1 MAIKRRLPNSTPTR
15 LAALRKAHSKLHS
28 NPPGGPFLTPKT
40 IMRLDALLPL
50 YSAAALLINA
60 EKARSVGYTKIKN
73 EAQDDCRMYVSHFL
87 QNIIMATERKLFAP
101 EVLAYYDIS
110 VSHPVLHP
118 LTTEQEVITAAED
131 AINGETA
138 RITAGGTP
146 MTMPSMAEVQQRLDD
161 FKAALSQQSS
171 QADALDIAQEARD
184 KLNPEANR
192 VIKKIWD
199 EIETHYN
206 EESRESMRAN
216 AREWG
221 IVYVSDTRIKISGRV
236 VTVAGNSTL
245 PIAEATITIA
255 ETEDTTTTN
264 AEGYFKLKT
273 GIVGTATIMV
283 SAPGYLPAT
292 LQHSI
297 ISRHHLDIKNV
308 VLEPG

>member
-15 LAALRKAHSKLHS
+15 LAALRRAHSKLHS
-28 NPPGGPFLTPKT
+28 NPSGGPFLTPKT

-50 YSAAALLINA
+50 YSAAALLINV

-73 EAQDDCRMYVSHFL
+73 EAQDECRVYVSHFL
-87 QNIIMATERKLFAP
+87 QNIIMATQRKLFKP
-101 EVLAYYDIS
+101 EVLVYYEIS
-110 VSHPVLHP
+110 VSHPVLP
-118 LTTEQEVITAAED
+118 ALATEQEVISAAKE

-138 RITAGGTP
+138 RIAAGGTP
-146 MTMPSMAEVQQRLDD
+146 MTMPSLSEVQQRFDD
-161 FKAALSQQSS
+161 FKAALAQQST
-171 QADALDIAQEARD
+171 QADALDIAQEKRD
-184 KLNPEANR
+184 ALNPEADR

-206 EESRESMRAN
+206 EEPRESMRAN

-221 IVYVSDTRIKISGRV
+221 IIYVSDTRVNISGQV
-236 VTVAGNSTL
+236 VAVAGNSTV

-255 ETEDTTTTN
+255 ETEDATTTN

-273 GIVGTATIMV
+273 GIVGTATIIV
-283 SAPGYLPAT
+283 SAPGYQPAT

-297 ISRHHLDIKNV
+297 ISRHYLDLKTV
-308 VLEPG
+308 VLVPE